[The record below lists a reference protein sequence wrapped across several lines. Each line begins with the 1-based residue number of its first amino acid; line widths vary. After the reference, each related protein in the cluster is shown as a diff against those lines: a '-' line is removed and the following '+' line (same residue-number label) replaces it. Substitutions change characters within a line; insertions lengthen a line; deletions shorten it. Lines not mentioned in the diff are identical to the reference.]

1 LRADQTSRDHL
12 RLAKRASGLLVVLA
26 VPTAAVAW
34 SFAGAPGI
42 VGALIGV
49 GFVALLFGASSASLA
64 WAVRNAPGLAVGV
77 LAAGAFARL
86 AIYAAALTA
95 LTGATW
101 LHRPSLALST
111 GVATAV
117 TLVAELIWLA
127 RTPSLFHV
135 DAEAARPP
143 AHAHPS
149 PVAVGASTPD
159 AAPQNGSR
167 SL

>member
-1 LRADQTSRDHL
+1 LRAEQTSRDHL
-12 RLAKRASGLLVVLA
+12 RLAKRALGLLAVLA
-26 VPTAAVAW
+26 VPTAVVAW
-34 SFAGAPGI
+34 LFAGTPGV

-49 GFVALLFGASSASLA
+49 GFVALLFGAASASLA
-64 WAVRNAPGLAVGV
+64 WAVANAPSLAVGV

-101 LHRPSLALST
+101 LHRPSLALAT

-135 DAEAARPP
+135 DAEAARPT
-143 AHAHPS
+143 AHVHPS
-149 PVAVGASTPD
+149 PVAVGATTPD